1 MTGRR
6 SRCAEATVV
15 TVIQLERSPTIG
27 SADLV
32 GKRHRGPVI
41 TSGSSSLGRQGSLW
55 LPCTIDPGRG
65 IRAAGPPSQDA
76 VQCSLSNHVLSN
88 PPADIAAHVP
98 LKCLLIDF
106 PVYSCWG
113 CVAMVKHRSWSTKQR
128 SACRPGKKEREIIK
142 TTTTAVAK
150 CAARAPTAVAIPVA
164 RIPPPPPA
172 PPRRHPTS
180 AAVASSPLHSNHT
193 LTPHKSE
200 QPCDSMPGDADVQW
214 KLDDLRGRL
223 RRMLIKYRSAV
234 DHPTFVTTQ
243 PLPCTEPNPAF
254 PGLCTATGTASPSD
268 SRHREAYM
276 LLWLSCVGI
285 LWFCLLWLAS
295 QVRRSGDCNI
305 APRRR
310 AVNRFRLG
318 LAFITLLLLGFGWHL
333 CPHRD
338 KLCHGHGFAL
348 PSRFQST
355 GTVSI
360 PGRRHAAVCRGL
372 YTYWWSR
379 PATLIEL
386 GVSLCGFLPCH
397 STILT
402 PGLLW
407 LSLCYALAMLA
418 LTVVTSLLL
427 RHLIGPNRRSWCHT
441 QAPGVG
447 HRHPSLSR
455 LSTMSGPKS
464 GRHCCNLFSRP
475 RSLFALLIVWAHI
488 HAVSGVRVG
497 ASASQQAP
505 RVSPSAHHRES
516 SLGEAKIGTCR
527 EPNPSTW
534 HPVRKRAFRRAIARA
549 RRHPDRKALYRGG
562 TIFVADDPKGRAE
575 HAVRTVISRLKTR
588 ISIMTW
594 NCGGLTT
601 LRFAELK
608 EWLRQ
613 QSPASRPQLIVLQ
626 ETLWRGDFEWTDDM
640 YTYLHSGSGQSR
652 DSGIL
657 TMVSRS
663 LCSPDL
669 VRHASIQ
676 PGRLMHIKLC
686 FEPCVEVLAVYQH
699 AWET

>member
-1 MTGRR
+1 
-6 SRCAEATVV
+6 
-15 TVIQLERSPTIG
+15 
-27 SADLV
+27 
-32 GKRHRGPVI
+32 
-41 TSGSSSLGRQGSLW
+41 
-55 LPCTIDPGRG
+55 
-65 IRAAGPPSQDA
+65 
-76 VQCSLSNHVLSN
+76 
-88 PPADIAAHVP
+88 
-98 LKCLLIDF
+98 
-106 PVYSCWG
+106 
-113 CVAMVKHRSWSTKQR
+113 
-128 SACRPGKKEREIIK
+128 
-142 TTTTAVAK
+142 
-150 CAARAPTAVAIPVA
+150 
-164 RIPPPPPA
+164 
-172 PPRRHPTS
+172 
-180 AAVASSPLHSNHT
+180 
-193 LTPHKSE
+193 
-200 QPCDSMPGDADVQW
+200 
-214 KLDDLRGRL
+214 
-223 RRMLIKYRSAV
+223 MLIKYRSAV

-516 SLGEAKIGTCR
+516 SLGEAKIGTCH

-699 AWET
+699 AWRPDATAKAREALLAKRLTLWHRMQRFAESTAIRSQLIVIVLGDFNTPLSPQHPFTGQGLRSQVKRSQQEHLPDSKRHAPDGDVFRYFLQCCDLQAINTFRRSGTHCATFRNLATNAFTQIDFILVRRQQADDQSRMAAPTPASGRHVSLSCCMHPAPRGCPSHQVNL